1 MCNTN
6 DCAEFYEVSEKSSY
20 SIHRY
25 GKLRTYIQQHQA
37 LTDFCKKL
45 EDVFNLIVLGQVSL
59 FSLLICLDGYL
70 ILMDDAPATRRF
82 TFAFHITGCMC
93 QLLMFTY
100 SCDCL
105 IRDSANVAN
114 AAYKS
119 LWSRLPMDQFGK
131 ILRKDLILVIM
142 RSATPSCLTA
152 CGFFTVSL
160 ETYTGT
166 CLYNVCNILAVLMP
180 LLKMTVLL
188 AHKQELFHLI
198 TYTQRKFWHEN
209 YDENEKRIYIDC
221 KRKCTVFVCFVIFTT
236 KATLICY
243 ALSPII
249 ENIGRNESAREFLF
263 NMWIDLPL
271 TMSPYYEMTFMLQLL
286 TLYHIG
292 VGYFCFDN
300 LLCVMNL
307 HLATQF
313 QILQYKMSRM
323 TDLTNKEK
331 GETNPQLFS
340 GSSTK
345 KYYTVFKKYV
355 QQHQALISYCG
366 KLESVFNLP
375 VLAQVL
381 TFSLVMCLDGYQILM
396 PGAPTRTRFIFSF
409 QLIACLCQLLMF
421 TYSCDCIMQESTSV
435 ALAVYKGPWSFL
447 PATESGM
454 MMRKDLIL
462 VTIRSGV
469 PCCITGYG
477 FFIVSLETYT
487 RVLSTAVSYFTL
499 LRQTT
504 QETLN
509 S

>member
-1 MCNTN
+1 MS
-6 DCAEFYEVSEKSSY
+6 FLKSHDISISLTSTFMKLIGIWTSKNQMERRVRLITLIYAFSIILFALWIEITDTYY
-20 SIHRY
+20 S
-25 GKLRTYIQQHQA
+25 
-37 LTDFCKKL
+37 F
-45 EDVFNLIVLGQVSL
+45 
-59 FSLLICLDGYL
+59 
-70 ILMDDAPATRRF
+70 DDLSTR
-82 TFAFHITGCMC
+82 I
-93 QLLMFTY
+93 
-100 SCDCL
+100 
-105 IRDSANVAN
+105 
-114 AAYKS
+114 
-119 LWSRLPMDQFGK
+119 
-131 ILRKDLILVIM
+131 
-142 RSATPSCLTA
+142 
-152 CGFFTVSL
+152 
-160 ETYTGT
+160 
-166 CLYNVCNILAVLMP
+166 YNVCNILAVLMP

-188 AHKQELFHLI
+188 AHKQEFFHLI
-198 TYTQRKFWHEN
+198 VYTQRRFWHEN
-209 YDENEKRIYIDC
+209 YDEDEKKIYMDC

-243 ALSPII
+243 ALSPIL
-249 ENIGRNESAREFLF
+249 ENIGRNESDRELPF

-271 TMSPYYEMTFMLQLL
+271 TATPYYEITLLLQVLNYFL
-286 TLYHIG
+286 SIILNVYNTVKFNTSNKTMEIFIHSQLMALYYVG

-300 LLCVMNL
+300 LLCVMSL

-340 GSSTK
+340 GSSANK
-345 KYYTVFKKYV
+345 CYTAFKKYI
-355 QQHQALISYCG
+355 QQHQALIAYCR

-375 VLAQVL
+375 VLVQVL
-381 TFSLVMCLDGYQILM
+381 AFSLVMCLDGYQILM

-477 FFIVSLETYT
+477 FFVVSLETYT

>member
-1 MCNTN
+1 MRFLKSHDISISLTSTFMKLVGLWTSKNQ
-6 DCAEFYEVSEKSSY
+6 SERRVRLITQIY
-20 SIHRY
+20 TFAII
-25 GKLRTYIQQHQA
+25 LFA
-37 LTDFCKKL
+37 LWLELTD
-45 EDVFNLIVLGQVSL
+45 I
-59 FSLLICLDGYL
+59 Y
-70 ILMDDAPATRRF
+70 
-82 TFAFHITGCMC
+82 
-93 QLLMFTY
+93 Y
-100 SCDCL
+100 S
-105 IRDSANVAN
+105 
-114 AAYKS
+114 
-119 LWSRLPMDQFGK
+119 FG
-131 ILRKDLILVIM
+131 DL
-142 RSATPSCLTA
+142 S
-152 CGFFTVSL
+152 
-160 ETYTGT
+160 T

-209 YDENEKRIYIDC
+209 YDEYEKRIYIDC

-396 PGAPTRTRFIFSF
+396 PGAPARTRFIFSF

-477 FFIVSLETYT
+477 FFVVSLETYT

>member
-1 MCNTN
+1 MSFLKSHDISISLTSTFMKLVGLWTSKNQLERRVRLITLIY
-6 DCAEFYEVSEKSSY
+6 AFSIILFALWIEVTDTYY
-20 SIHRY
+20 SF
-25 GKLRTYIQQHQA
+25 GDL
-37 LTDFCKKL
+37 
-45 EDVFNLIVLGQVSL
+45 S
-59 FSLLICLDGYL
+59 
-70 ILMDDAPATRRF
+70 TR
-82 TFAFHITGCMC
+82 I
-93 QLLMFTY
+93 
-100 SCDCL
+100 
-105 IRDSANVAN
+105 
-114 AAYKS
+114 
-119 LWSRLPMDQFGK
+119 
-131 ILRKDLILVIM
+131 
-142 RSATPSCLTA
+142 
-152 CGFFTVSL
+152 
-160 ETYTGT
+160 
-166 CLYNVCNILAVLMP
+166 YNVCNILAILMP

-188 AHKQELFHLI
+188 AHKQKFFRLI
-198 TYTQRKFWHEN
+198 TYTQRRFWHEN
-209 YDENEKRIYIDC
+209 YDEYEKKIYMDC

-243 ALSPII
+243 ALSPIL
-249 ENIGRNESAREFLF
+249 ENIGRNESDRELPF

-271 TMSPYYEMTFMLQLL
+271 TTTPYYEITLVLQLMS
-286 TLYHIG
+286 LYYVG

-300 LLCVMNL
+300 LLCVMSL

-345 KYYTVFKKYV
+345 KYYTVFKKYI
-355 QQHQALISYCG
+355 QQHQALIAYCR

-381 TFSLVMCLDGYQILM
+381 AFSLVMCLDGYQILM

-477 FFIVSLETYT
+477 FFVVSLETYT

-504 QETLN
+504 QDTLN

>member
-1 MCNTN
+1 MR
-6 DCAEFYEVSEKSSY
+6 FLKSHDI
-20 SIHRY
+20 SISLTSIFM
-25 GKLRTYIQQHQA
+25 KLVGLWTSKNQLERRVRLITQIYTFAIILFA
-37 LTDFCKKL
+37 LWLELTD
-45 EDVFNLIVLGQVSL
+45 I
-59 FSLLICLDGYL
+59 Y
-70 ILMDDAPATRRF
+70 
-82 TFAFHITGCMC
+82 
-93 QLLMFTY
+93 Y
-100 SCDCL
+100 S
-105 IRDSANVAN
+105 
-114 AAYKS
+114 
-119 LWSRLPMDQFGK
+119 FG
-131 ILRKDLILVIM
+131 DL
-142 RSATPSCLTA
+142 S
-152 CGFFTVSL
+152 
-160 ETYTGT
+160 T

-198 TYTQRKFWHEN
+198 AYTQRRFWHEN
-209 YDENEKRIYIDC
+209 YDEYEKRIYMNC

-243 ALSPII
+243 ALSPIL

-271 TMSPYYEMTFMLQLL
+271 TMSPYYEITFMLQVPVSFFFLML
-286 TLYHIG
+286 NVYSTVKFNTSNKITEIFIHSQLMTLYHIG

-323 TDLTNKEK
+323 TDLTNKGK
-331 GETNPQLFS
+331 GETNLQFFS
-340 GSSTK
+340 ASSANK
-345 KYYTVFKKYV
+345 CYTVFKMYV
-355 QQHQALISYCG
+355 QQHQALIAYCG

-381 TFSLVMCLDGYQILM
+381 AFSLVMCLDGYQILM

-421 TYSCDCIMQESTSV
+421 TYSCDCIMQESASI

-447 PATESGM
+447 PPTKSGM

-469 PCCITGYG
+469 PCCITAYG
-477 FFIVSLETYT
+477 FFVVSLETYT

-504 QETLN
+504 QETLY